1 MTRKARYAGF
11 IGLLLP
17 LMALAQ
23 EAPAPATPAV
33 AAEPEVPALVQ
44 VTGISTLVDYA
55 AVGRLLGAAEGV
67 RRVDVTE
74 TEGATV
80 TFRVLVR
87 GGSSA
92 LDQALAD
99 TPQLARGS
107 VSGGKLMYEYRR

>member
-11 IGLLLP
+11 IGLALP

-23 EAPAPATPAV
+23 QAPVPAPSTA

-44 VTGISTLVDYA
+44 VTGVSTLVDYA
-55 AVGRLLGAAEGV
+55 AVGRLLGTAEGV

-74 TEGATV
+74 AEGSSV

-87 GGSSA
+87 GGSSG
-92 LDQALAD
+92 LDQALAN
-99 TPQLARGS
+99 TPQLVRGS
-107 VSGGKLMYEYRR
+107 